1 MKTIRPQKINFNQ
14 IRSFVKTAQKK
25 IGKAEKVLS
34 IDEQT
39 SFQMVY
45 EAMLRASLGFMLS
58 YGQRPRSG
66 LGHHKIIIDFVAK
79 KLGRE
84 YKNIVKAFDLM
95 RRKRNEA
102 IYEPISFITKKE
114 AKDSIALAKKYI
126 LIIGEEIENRCPQLK
141 LF

>member
-1 MKTIRPQKINFNQ
+1 
-14 IRSFVKTAQKK
+14 
-25 IGKAEKVLS
+25 
-34 IDEQT
+34 
-39 SFQMVY
+39 MVY